1 MNKSVDCDHR
11 ERSQSPGNGGCKVGK
26 SLRCHYLA
34 TLRFSPG
41 NASRGAPMAMPFHY
55 SRYGNQN
62 DLLIIANQL
71 P

>member
-11 ERSQSPGNGGCKVGK
+11 ERSLSPGNGGYKVGK

-41 NASRGAPMAMPFHY
+41 NASRGAPMAMPF
-55 SRYGNQN
+55 S
-62 DLLIIANQL
+62 L
-71 P
+71 

>member
-34 TLRFSPG
+34 TLRFSPVTLRV
-41 NASRGAPMAMPFHY
+41 ALRWLCHFHY